1 MQWKPGA
8 QQQSLLMIRLYLFTQ
23 GSFCSITT
31 WCQATA
37 RRSIWGLLWEAR
49 PAITWVHFSFQQV
62 WQVAWRLSSMMQSWT
77 RLKVKTPASKLL
89 FFLPPF
95 CLSSFFFFRIL
106 TKLSWLFLNKT
117 RLQDCLVKET
127 DWSAVTVSL
136 DLYIEQNPYPTWA
149 HNEPRTNPGC
159 KLLLK
164 AVMQLAALCER
175 RQSCSFPTVAAERCC
190 VSISNEHCVPLCG
203 LLSWHGALAQ
213 KMMCTLVGNWCEV
226 PSARPSRLDHVG
238 LQSHSCVSC
247 VERINSEVHVSLLHG
262 AVLPCPLLVFHI
274 KIVD

>member
-23 GSFCSITT
+23 ASFCSITT
-31 WCQATA
+31 WCRTTA
-37 RRSIWGLLWEAR
+37 RRSIGRFAVR
-49 PAITWVHFSFQQV
+49 SP
-62 WQVAWRLSSMMQSWT
+62 SSHYMGS
-77 RLKVKTPASKLL
+77 LL
-89 FFLPPF
+89 FPTGVAGSVATVLHDAVMNPAEGKNSRIKTSLLPSSFLSF
-95 CLSSFFFFRIL
+95 LFFFFFSIL

-149 HNEPRTNPGC
+149 HNEPRDNPEC

-164 AVMQLAALCER
+164 ALMQLAALCER
-175 RQSCSFPTVAAERCC
+175 RQSCSFPTVAAERCR
-190 VSISNEHCVPLCG
+190 VSISNEHCVSLCG

-213 KMMCTLVGNWCEV
+213 KMMCTLVGNWCE
-226 PSARPSRLDHVG
+226 
-238 LQSHSCVSC
+238 
-247 VERINSEVHVSLLHG
+247 
-262 AVLPCPLLVFHI
+262 CP
-274 KIVD
+274 D